1 MRVAIIYNEP
11 GPSAAELD
19 VLVQRDAVHA
29 ALAALGHECQPIAC
43 TLNLS
48 LVIEQ
53 LRGFSPHVVFNLV
66 ESLDATDR
74 LAVLVPMLLDAN
86 HIAYTGTRARA
97 MLDTSDK
104 VLVKQRLKALG
115 LPTPA
120 WYAEGT
126 DSVLGPGTFIIKARY
141 EHASV
146 GLDDSAVVTVNSGD
160 ELAEIIRRRA
170 AQFNVEMFAEQF
182 IAGREFNLS
191 VMATKEGG
199 CQTLAPAEIDFSGF
213 PDGKPQ
219 IVNFDAKW
227 TETAF
232 EYSATPRSFYFPK
245 EDDTLLLELARLTRV
260 VWQEF
265 DLRGYARVD
274 YRVDETGQPFILEIN
289 TNPCLSPDAG
299 FVAAVQ
305 QSGSDF
311 AAAIATIVEAGAT
324 FKA

>member
-1 MRVAIIYNEP
+1 MRVAIVYNEP

-29 ALAALGHECQPIAC
+29 TLAALGHECQPIAC

-53 LRGFSPHVVFNLV
+53 IRDFSPDVVFNLV

-120 WYAEGT
+120 WYAQDTG
-126 DSVLGPGTFIIKARY
+126 SVLGPCTFIIKSRY

-160 ELAEIIRRRA
+160 ELAEIIRTRA

-191 VMATKEGG
+191 VMATNEGG

-227 TETAF
+227 TETTF
-232 EYSATPRSFYFPK
+232 EYSATPRCFYFPK
-245 EDDTLLLELARLTRV
+245 EDDALLLELARLTRV

-265 DLRGYARVD
+265 DLKGYARVD
-274 YRVDETGQPFILEIN
+274 YRVDEAGQPFILEIN